1 MAAPAGDTIIA
12 LASGPPPAAV
22 AVVRISGP
30 AAREALALLTGADL
44 PPRRLVR
51 ATLRRAGEDP
61 PLDEALAVF
70 FPGPA
75 SFTGEDSGEL
85 HLHGS
90 RAVVDEALEALCA
103 HPAVR
108 PAEPGEFTRRAFV
121 NGKMDLVQAEGVA
134 DLVAA
139 ETRLQRVQAVR
150 QARGAL
156 SVAYEGWRARTL
168 DALAL
173 AEASLDF
180 VDEDDVGETAADAE
194 GLRALAREIRAHLDD
209 GGRGERLRE
218 GFAIAVLGP
227 PNAGKSSL
235 VNALARRDV
244 AIVSP
249 RAGTTR
255 DVIEA
260 RLDLDGWPV
269 TVADTA
275 GLREAEDEIEREGI
289 RRARDWGRAADVCV
303 VLGDMGAGTPPDPPA
318 WAERAIPVWN
328 KADLAGGPAPGPGEI
343 AISCRTGEG
352 LDDLLVRL
360 REEVARGAGNPEA
373 GAHLTRAR
381 HRDALATAAGA
392 LERAAAE
399 GADELA
405 AEELRTAAEALG
417 RITGGVDVEDV
428 LDLVFGTFCI
438 GK

>member
-1 MAAPAGDTIIA
+1 MPAPAGDTIVA

-22 AVVRISGP
+22 AVLRVSGP
-30 AAREALALLTGADL
+30 ATREALALLTDAEL

-51 ATLRRAGEDP
+51 VTLRRAGEEA
-61 PLDEALAVF
+61 PLDEGLAVF

-75 SFTGEDSGEL
+75 SFTGEDAGEL
-85 HLHGS
+85 HVHGS
-90 RAVVDEALEALCA
+90 RAVVEEVVEALCA

-121 NGKMDLVQAEGVA
+121 NGKMDLVQAEGIA
-134 DLVAA
+134 DLVQA
-139 ETRLQRVQAVR
+139 ETRHQRVQAVR

-156 SVAYEGWRARTL
+156 SAVYEDWRARTL
-168 DALAL
+168 EVLAR
-173 AEASLDF
+173 AEATLDF
-180 VDEDDVGETAADAE
+180 VDEDDVGEFGVDTD
-194 GLRALAREIRAHLDD
+194 GLRALAAEIRAHLDD
-209 GGRGERLRE
+209 GRRGERLRE

-235 VNALARRDV
+235 VNMLARRDV

-249 RAGTTR
+249 CAGTTR

-289 RRARDWGRAADVCV
+289 RRARDWARAADVCV
-303 VLGDMGAGTPPDPPA
+303 VLGDMDAGTPPEPPA
-318 WAERAIPVWN
+318 WAERAVLAWN
-328 KADLAGGPAPGPGEI
+328 KADLAGGARAGPGEL

-352 LDDLLVRL
+352 IDALLARL
-360 REEVARGAGNPEA
+360 RAEVARGAGNPET
-373 GAHLTRAR
+373 GAHLTRSR
-381 HRDALATAAGA
+381 HRDALATAAAA
-392 LERAAAE
+392 LERAAE
-399 GADELA
+399 ADPAELA
-405 AEELRTAAEALG
+405 AEELRAAAEALG

-428 LDLVFGTFCI
+428 LDLVFAAFCI